1 MEQSYNYSMTEQEK
15 KDRKRVWEGM
25 SEPKPSWE
33 VYKRMLSTFCDVDKL
48 RKAWLKKNGTLI

>member
-1 MEQSYNYSMTEQEK
+1 MTEQEK

-33 VYKRMLSTFCDVDKL
+33 VHKRMLSTFSDVDKL
-48 RKAWLKKNGTLI
+48 RKAWLKKTGTVI